1 MSSGIRLDLH
11 VHSRHSPDSR
21 LDLETIVERVALAG
35 LEGFALTDH
44 NTVEGHA
51 ELAELTPRHP
61 KMWFLPGVEVST
73 REGHL
78 LVYGVGETPPV
89 GRPLG
94 ETLDWVRARRA
105 VAVLA
110 HPFRW
115 AHGAGRRAANRAAVD
130 GIEAVNGRTA
140 LVGNVQAE
148 LIGARRNL
156 SLVGG
161 SDAHEPEDVGRAF
174 TEFPM
179 GLSAVPEF
187 LAALRDHRAH
197 AGGDSLALGGRIRV
211 TLRNALLRAGRG
223 FRPV

>member
-21 LDLETIVERVALAG
+21 LDIESIVERIALAG

-51 ELAELTPRHP
+51 ELAEVARRYP
-61 KMWFLPGVEVST
+61 KFWFLPGVETSA

-78 LVYGVGETPPV
+78 LVYGVTEVPPID
-89 GRPLG
+89 RPLA
-94 ETLDWVRARRA
+94 ETLQWVRARRA

-115 AHGAGRRAANRAAVD
+115 IHGVGGRVASRAGVD
-130 GIEAVNGRTA
+130 GIESVNGRTA
-140 LVGNVQAE
+140 LVGNVRAE
-148 LIGARRNL
+148 LIAARRGL

-161 SDAHEPEDVGRAF
+161 SDAHEPDDVGRAY
-174 TEFPM
+174 TEFPN
-179 GLSAVPEF
+179 GLGSVEEF
-187 LAALRDHRAH
+187 LESLRTHRAH
-197 AGGDSLALGGRIRV
+197 AGGDSLALGGRIRMAV
-211 TLRNALLRAGRG
+211 RNALLRAGRG
-223 FRPV
+223 LRPV